1 MEERLKGLKK
11 AMKNTT
17 FEHLQFSEV
26 HRQKVSDQIKQ
37 ISPVALTEE
46 ILPLLVESKTGS
58 ELAELLHIRGEKSIR
73 FNEGAVYTS
82 LHLAEQNGALE
93 SFWTEGDKY
102 YRLSKKGH
110 KLLQKKHSSTATR
123 FSLRQLFHEVT
134 TDEH

>member
-26 HRQKVSDQIKQ
+26 HRQKVNDQIKQ
-37 ISPVALTEE
+37 LSPAALTEE

-58 ELAELLHIRGEKSIR
+58 ELVELLHVRGEKSIR
-73 FNEGAVYTS
+73 CNEGAVYTA
-82 LHLAEQNGALE
+82 LHLAEQNGELE
-93 SFWTEGDKY
+93 SFWTEGEKY

-110 KLLQKKHSSTATR
+110 KLLQKKHTSTATR

>member
-11 AMKNTT
+11 AMENTK

-26 HRQKVSDQIKQ
+26 HRQKVNDQIKQ

-73 FNEGAVYTS
+73 FNEGTIYTS
-82 LHLAEQNGALE
+82 LHQAEQNGELE
-93 SFWTEGDKY
+93 SFWTEGEKY
-102 YRLSKKGH
+102 YRLSKKGQ
-110 KLLQKKHSSTATR
+110 KLLQKKHPSTATR
-123 FSLRQLFHEVT
+123 FSLRQLFHEVN